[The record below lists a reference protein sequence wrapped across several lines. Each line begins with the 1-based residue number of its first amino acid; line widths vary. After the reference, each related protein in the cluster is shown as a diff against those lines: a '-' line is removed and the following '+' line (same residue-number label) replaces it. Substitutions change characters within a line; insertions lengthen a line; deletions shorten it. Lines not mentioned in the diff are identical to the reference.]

1 LPAASVPKGFPRLA
15 DVSLAEP
22 TLGHARLNGGVS
34 VKTLHPEA
42 RVNVHFLRFWR
53 LLSLLALAQIATG
66 QNPASIRL
74 IGVGTTS
81 SLPVYSKWF
90 EAFEKTRPDL
100 HFVYMPSGSGTG
112 IEMVT
117 SGAADFGG
125 TDVPMTDKQLARAKA
140 LQFATLLVA
149 IVPIYN
155 LPGVLRP
162 LKFSPQALAGI
173 YLGTIT
179 RWNDPAISGP
189 NPEMQLPA
197 TNIAVIHS
205 AGGRGST
212 YIWSDYLSKV
222 SVEWR
227 TRIGRGI
234 SIEWPVGKEG
244 EGNGNVAR
252 MVKETPNSIGFVE
265 LVYAERNQLSCGQ
278 VQNAAGNFV
287 GADASSTTAA
297 AAATA
302 KAMPSGSRAS
312 LTNPP
317 GEKSYPISSFTWILV
332 SSSMESTTKQA
343 ALKEFLRWTLN
354 EGQTYVEAAG
364 FARLPKAILEQE
376 LSGIERIP

>member
-1 LPAASVPKGFPRLA
+1 MARHASARAFQRNFSIPR
-15 DVSLAEP
+15 
-22 TLGHARLNGGVS
+22 ARG
-34 VKTLHPEA
+34 
-42 RVNVHFLRFWR
+42 NVHFQPFWR
-53 LLSLLALAQIATG
+53 LLSLLALVQIATS
-66 QNPASIRL
+66 QDPENVRL
-74 IGVGTTS
+74 VGVGTTTT
-81 SLPVYSKWF
+81 LAVYSKWF
-90 EAFEKTRPDL
+90 EAFERTRPDL
-100 HFVYMPSGSGTG
+100 HFIYIPSGSGTG

-117 SGAADFGG
+117 SRTADFGG
-125 TDVPMTDKQLARAKA
+125 TDVPMTDKQLAKTRV

-162 LKFSPQALAGI
+162 LKFSPRALAGI

-227 TRIGRGI
+227 TRVGRGI

-252 MVKETPNSIGFVE
+252 MVKETPNSIGYVE
-265 LVYAERNQLSCGQ
+265 LVYAVLNQLPCGQ

-287 GADASSTTAA
+287 GADASSIT

-302 KAMPSGSRAS
+302 AAKAVPSDFRVS

-317 GEKSYPISSFTWILV
+317 GERSYPISSFTWILTADNL
-332 SSSMESTTKQA
+332 ESTTKQEA
-343 ALKEFLRWTLN
+343 MKEFLRWTLN
-354 EGQTYVEAAG
+354 EGQNYIEPTG
-364 FARLPKAILEQE
+364 FARLPKAIIEQE
-376 LSGIERIP
+376 LNAIEKIP